1 MALWQPITAICKFV
15 RDGKYETS
23 EGDTK
28 VQCRKNKRYTDLAA
42 SRGEL
47 IEVSIEA
54 VFEPMVQGKDFC
66 KILVLIFWILHP
78 WIFAGYIIFPSII
91 SIIQRLAQSI
101 KINKNGF
108 EINFSLSS
116 IESAQLVSIVTS
128 IVSLAWCFS
137 EYNSVRKNMLL
148 DVTVSPCSRAIMW
161 FFMLIQVVARLLAF
175 MLFTL
180 FW

>member
-1 MALWQPITAICKFV
+1 MISLVYCVSTFLRIESEFSSVQTKISICIKAFLSIVCHSNLKLHDKSFYTFSNILQNQLPICLLQDLWKDLQKSNKITKKLCLISKLITLSFITFITLALWQPITAICKFV

-66 KILVLIFWILHP
+66 KILVLIFWILH
-78 WIFAGYIIFPSII
+78 S
-91 SIIQRLAQSI
+91 
-101 KINKNGF
+101 
-108 EINFSLSS
+108 
-116 IESAQLVSIVTS
+116 
-128 IVSLAWCFS
+128 
-137 EYNSVRKNMLL
+137 
-148 DVTVSPCSRAIMW
+148 
-161 FFMLIQVVARLLAF
+161 
-175 MLFTL
+175 
-180 FW
+180 